1 MGGQVTMDETNEERN
16 ARYID
21 AGHDAYAREEGWY
34 DEPDY
39 EPVFDYDE
47 QSAEAQDEERNQ

>member
-1 MGGQVTMDETNEERN
+1 MDETNEERN